1 MVGITHHVSAAKA
14 NPFPLSELQSSKG
27 VLG

>member
-14 NPFPLSELQSSKG
+14 NPFALSQFQSGKG
-27 VLG
+27 VFG

>member
-14 NPFPLSELQSSKG
+14 NPFPLSEFQGGKG